1 MRGKYKMSRGSAKQT
16 PAPQHSV
23 SGSESF
29 PQPGFRPPP
38 MNIQSP
44 LPVFSFAIAADRVD
58 QPPVVTEWRAS
69 DDETNA
75 LFAYVKS
82 LSK

>member
-1 MRGKYKMSRGSAKQT
+1 
-16 PAPQHSV
+16 
-23 SGSESF
+23 
-29 PQPGFRPPP
+29 

-58 QPPVVTEWRAS
+58 QPNTVTEWRAS
-69 DDETNA
+69 DEETNA
-75 LFAYVKS
+75 TIAYVKS

>member
-16 PAPQHSV
+16 PTPQHTV
-23 SGSESF
+23 SRSESF
-29 PQPGFRPPP
+29 PKPGFSLPP

-44 LPVFSFAIAADRVD
+44 LPVFSFAIAADRVGR
-58 QPPVVTEWRAS
+58 PNLVTEWRAS

-75 LFAYVKS
+75 IIAHEGS

>member
-1 MRGKYKMSRGSAKQT
+1 
-16 PAPQHSV
+16 
-23 SGSESF
+23 
-29 PQPGFRPPP
+29 
-38 MNIQSP
+38 MNTQSP

-75 LFAYVKS
+75 LIAYVKS